1 LIWINRQPP
10 RAEYLTYAG
19 GWSVAQTT
27 KHHADQV
34 QATVAHGSAATSA
47 VVASLRRSSNFH
59 RRPGAHELPGDLA
72 GGFYVGVA
80 REYLNSRHD
89 AFGEF
94 KKLSLPFRCRPA
106 RTII

>member
-1 LIWINRQPP
+1 MARPQHPP
-10 RAEYLTYAG
+10 WSRPCAGRPIFIAGRA
-19 GWSVAQTT
+19 
-27 KHHADQV
+27 
-34 QATVAHGSAATSA
+34 
-47 VVASLRRSSNFH
+47 RN
-59 RRPGAHELPGDLA
+59 ELPGDLA

-80 REYLNSRHD
+80 REYLNSRND